1 MIDNAITSSESIDN
15 ILLQSYQ
22 DPEKSSIFERLIY
35 FIKNILKLDV
45 LDNHIKNIAQRL
57 HDFNQDPS
65 DSQGF
70 PVITNIILELKK
82 KTINELQK
90 NYEIV
95 QLCSMQKNER
105 SGEYHIE
112 NGKIIFMYDGYE
124 IAEYTNSTYLN

>member
-35 FIKNILKLDV
+35 FFKNILKLDF
-45 LDNHIKNIAQRL
+45 LDNHVNDIAQRL

-70 PVITNIILELKK
+70 SVITNIILELKK

-90 NYEIV
+90 K
-95 QLCSMQKNER
+95 L
-105 SGEYHIE
+105 
-112 NGKIIFMYDGYE
+112 
-124 IAEYTNSTYLN
+124 